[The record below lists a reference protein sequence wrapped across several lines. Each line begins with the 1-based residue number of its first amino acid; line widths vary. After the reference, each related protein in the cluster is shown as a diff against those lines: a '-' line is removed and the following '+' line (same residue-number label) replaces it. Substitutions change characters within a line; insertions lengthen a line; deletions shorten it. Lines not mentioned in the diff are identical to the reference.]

1 MAAWSIMVGSAVV
14 VLSGFETLSQLHSM
28 EVREGIEDA
37 LSKAPAAGLGLDVGA
52 VQQAIKI
59 GSMVAAGCATAAAIL
74 GYQVL
79 QRNRSARVALSVL
92 AVPLFVAGIS
102 TGGFFSSLV
111 AVCVAMLWLHP
122 ARAWFNGTWRPD
134 ADRMAPAALTP
145 PLPPPFA
152 PPAPPAEEP
161 PPAPVTARP
170 MTGFGSPVVHETA
183 VVPEHALAPVPGPPA
198 VRPAARAPRP
208 AALIWAGVL
217 TWVFSA
223 LALLSVLVAVGVLA
237 TDSGP
242 VLEELHRQ
250 QPDLAAQGISD
261 EMIVNATYVMAG
273 VVSVWSVIAMVL
285 AGFAVAGARWAW
297 VGLLVSAAAATA
309 LFAVCVLVGQL
320 LMLLPLLAS
329 LTACV
334 CLLRPRVREWLA
346 GPA

>member
-1 MAAWSIMVGSAVV
+1 MAAWSIMVGSVV
-14 VLSGFETLSQLHSM
+14 IVLSGFETLSQLHSM

-52 VQQAIKI
+52 VQQAIRI

-79 QRNRSARVALSVL
+79 QRNRSARVALSIL

-145 PLPPPFA
+145 PLPPPLA
-152 PPAPPAEEP
+152 PPVPPAQEP

-170 MTGFGSPVVHETA
+170 MTGFGTPAVPQQA
-183 VVPEHALAPVPGPPA
+183 VVPEPAVVPGPPA
-198 VRPAARAPRP
+198 VLPAGRAPRP
-208 AALIWAGVL
+208 AALIWAAIL

-237 TDSGP
+237 TDPGP
-242 VLEELHRQ
+242 VLAELHRQ
-250 QPDLAAQGISD
+250 QPELASQGISD

-273 VVSVWSVIAMVL
+273 VVGVWAVIAMVL

-309 LFAVCVLVGQL
+309 LFAVCVLLGQL
-320 LMLLPLLAS
+320 LMLLPLLGS
-329 LTACV
+329 LTACG

>member
-52 VQQAIKI
+52 VQQAIRI
-59 GSMVAAGCATAAAIL
+59 GTMVAAGCATAAVIL

-134 ADRMAPAALTP
+134 ADKMAPATLTP
-145 PLPPPFA
+145 PLPPLA
-152 PPAPPAEEP
+152 PPASPAEEP

-170 MTGFGSPVVHETA
+170 MTGFGIPVAPERA
-183 VVPEHALAPVPGPPA
+183 VVPEPAGAPVPGPPA
-198 VRPAARAPRP
+198 VRPAGRAPRP

-242 VLEELHRQ
+242 VLAELHRQ

-261 EMIVNATYVMAG
+261 ELIVNATYVMAG
-273 VVSVWSVIAMVL
+273 VVSVWSVLAMVL

-297 VGLLVSAAAATA
+297 VGLLVSAASATA

-320 LMLLPLLAS
+320 LMLLPLLGS

-334 CLLRPRVREWLA
+334 CLLRPRVRDWLA
-346 GPA
+346 RPA